1 MDYNCE
7 FCKHTYPIMYMIQE
21 HTRAAHPDAHTIR
34 KLNQFMTRVEEFMK
48 QTEKRLDELSI
59 RIDRITNKEVIP

>member
-1 MDYNCE
+1 
-7 FCKHTYPIMYMIQE
+7 MIRE
-21 HTRAAHPDAHTIR
+21 HTRAAHPDASTIR

-59 RIDRITNKEVIP
+59 RIDRITNKEVIL